1 MNNDEFEILDD
12 LSEHANLPKVLI
24 NSQKLNNKQIL
35 NNDNNKNDKNGK
47 GQEETKINKELAG
60 SLKIENKKDKIR
72 ENILSNKKDNK
83 LMKSHIIKLNKKNL
97 LQENIESVKKSD
109 KKAKNYSK
117 NKYKL
122 TNNINIE
129 RNSLDKKIHIIHIN
143 SAISN
148 KVSNKNQPKDKNINK
163 NNSIKKELIQN
174 INKVKSIEKKS
185 FNDYKSL
192 KKKEGIND
200 SNRKE
205 KKNIFSREK
214 KQAINR
220 SADLIINK
228 AEEKKPQK
236 FKNQNKLKN
245 INIKKINNI
254 DVTKSVEISNTTI
267 NSKNKF
273 FNKFSSSSIKEN
285 KIQNMG
291 KKKLKEN
298 ISNKKDA
305 KEKKALIN
313 NNKRNSK
320 SVYDRSKMNIKSN
333 NKYKN
338 ILVKE
343 KNLKNKGI
351 QLDVNKK
358 EQKKK
363 STNSNK
369 KENNNLLKS
378 YEKKET
384 NKEISEIKKEKD
396 IIVSLDDKNE
406 QFNKTQNQNIRLTLP
421 PKFNLRNK
429 ENINKTDI
437 KEENINQTNMNEE
450 NINKTDNNKEYIK
463 HSDMKEE
470 NKNQIDICDKEIKK
484 QIIISND
491 IVKKEEDKNQEIIN
505 NLITTPEKG
514 IEKEGN
520 SSIKTN
526 ESKNTSSSKKVK
538 IKYKVLKSDKINFI
552 KEFDYSE
559 CQNIKLLRQ
568 VSEDENTL
576 INTIKC
582 HYGLSKAGKDQL
594 GKTKIN
600 QDSYFILTN
609 INNIKEFNI
618 FGVLDGHGPDGH
630 LVSQFISKYMQLEF
644 QTNQLIKNIKDIE
657 KLYEKLISKDYEI
670 IKDIFIN
677 ADNTLRDEEIDSSNS
692 GTTCVL
698 VINIGVHI
706 ICANVGDSRGI
717 LVFDEKNDANLN
729 SLNVFPLSIDNKP
742 ENSKEKERIVR
753 MGGVVDQIKNSFGQG
768 IGPFRVW
775 AKNKDF
781 PGLAMSRSIGDFN
794 GKNIGIIPEPE
805 IIECNLSFY
814 CKYIVICSDGVWEFL
829 NNKDVMNIGKKFYL
843 ENNPRALC
851 KELIDK
857 STKFWEKNDIVID
870 DITVVVI
877 FF

>member
-1 MNNDEFEILDD
+1 MKNDEFEILDD

-24 NSQKLNNKQIL
+24 NNQKLNDKQIL
-35 NNDNNKNDKNGK
+35 NNDNNKNDKNEK

-60 SLKIENKKDKIR
+60 SLKIENKNDKIR

-83 LMKSHIIKLNKKNL
+83 LMKSHVIKLNKTNL
-97 LQENIESVKKSD
+97 LQANIESLKTSNKKE
-109 KKAKNYSK
+109 KKYSK
-117 NKYKL
+117 IKNKL

-129 RNSLDKKIHIIHIN
+129 RNSLDKKIHINHFN
-143 SAISN
+143 SAMSN
-148 KVSNKNQPKDKNINK
+148 KMPNKNQQKDKNINK
-163 NNSIKKELIQN
+163 KNSIKKELIQN

-205 KKNIFSREK
+205 KKNILSREK
-214 KQAINR
+214 KQAVNK
-220 SADLIINK
+220 STELIINK
-228 AEEKKPQK
+228 DEEKKQKK
-236 FKNQNKLKN
+236 FKNQNNLKN

-254 DVTKSVEISNTTI
+254 DITKSVEISNTTI
-267 NSKNKF
+267 NSKNKI

-285 KIQNMG
+285 KIQNIG
-291 KKKLKEN
+291 NKKLKEN

-305 KEKKALIN
+305 KEKKVLIN

-338 ILVKE
+338 ILVKQ

-351 QLDVNKK
+351 QLDINKK
-358 EQKKK
+358 EQNKEA
-363 STNSNK
+363 TNPNK

-378 YEKKET
+378 YEKKEI

-396 IIVSLDDKNE
+396 IIASLDDKNE

-429 ENINKTDI
+429 ENINKTD
-437 KEENINQTNMNEE
+437 
-450 NINKTDNNKEYIK
+450 NKEYIK
-463 HSDMKEE
+463 HSDIKEE
-470 NKNQIDICDKEIKK
+470 NKNQTGVCDKEIKK

-520 SSIKTN
+520 SNIKTN

-576 INTIKC
+576 INKFKC
-582 HYGLSKAGKDQL
+582 HFALSKAGKDQL

-630 LVSQFISKYMQLEF
+630 LVSQFISKYIQLEF

-742 ENSKEKERIVR
+742 ENPKEKERIVR
-753 MGGVVDQIKNSFGQG
+753 MGGVVDQIKNSFEQG

-775 AKNKDF
+775 VKNKDF

-843 ENNPRALC
+843 ENNPRAFC